1 MANKE
6 LRCGSFSRLLF
17 SFSLGSEVLF
27 GLVFGALVQKRDFC
41 SVGTGSLV
49 DPFLPFLYCFCLIH
63 CEGEQKQVV
72 KYRVKC
78 CTMTAYVACTQ
89 THRHTHKSWHLVC
102 LCHLDFTFTNMI

>member
-1 MANKE
+1 MREQQWLLSEGRKWRDGQQGTA
-6 LRCGSFSRLLF
+6 LWFLPRLLF

-41 SVGTGSLV
+41 SMGTGSLV

-72 KYRVKC
+72 KYRV
-78 CTMTAYVACTQ
+78 TV
-89 THRHTHKSWHLVC
+89 RGR
-102 LCHLDFTFTNMI
+102 